1 MSFTDSQ
8 SYRTSAEATVIGVN
22 FARPVKNSLEPQPTF
37 KIQYGT
43 PLPTFDLDSVGK
55 GVEI

>member
-22 FARPVKNSLEPQPTF
+22 FARPVKKFLGTSPNFQDPIWNSNADFRFGLCRQ
-37 KIQYGT
+37 GR
-43 PLPTFDLDSVGK
+43 
-55 GVEI
+55 